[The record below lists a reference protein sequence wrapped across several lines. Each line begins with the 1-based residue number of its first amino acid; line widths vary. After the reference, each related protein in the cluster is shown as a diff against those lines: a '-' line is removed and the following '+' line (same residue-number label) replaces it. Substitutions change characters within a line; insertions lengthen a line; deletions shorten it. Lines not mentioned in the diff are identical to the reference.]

1 MGHLGSSHQPT
12 THMNK
17 ALILLGIVS
26 LLSGCGESRKPPVV
40 EAPRTPASFSDS
52 MFDSITPMIDGSVY
66 AADFNGRLWH
76 VKDAHAVLVK
86 APTGELPEFDEIV
99 PCADGSAY
107 APSWKGLWHLVGATA
122 TQVSEPKQAS
132 SGIHPSSNNKGFFV
146 LYAHERQRR
155 IAAEDRAAETGRT
168 SKRDQDDSYEEN

>member
-1 MGHLGSSHQPT
+1 MH
-12 THMNK
+12 K

-66 AADFNGRLWH
+66 AADYDGRLWH
-76 VKDAHAVLVK
+76 VRDAHAVLVK
-86 APTGELPEFDEIV
+86 APAGELPELDEIV

-122 TQVSEPKQAS
+122 TQVSEAKQAT
-132 SGIHPSSNNKGFFV
+132 SGVHPSDNKGFFA

-155 IAAEDRAAETGRT
+155 IAAEDRAEEAARASEREH
-168 SKRDQDDSYEEN
+168 DDSYEEN

>member
-1 MGHLGSSHQPT
+1 MH
-12 THMNK
+12 K

-40 EAPRTPASFSDS
+40 EAPRTPPSFSDS
-52 MFDSITPMIDGSVY
+52 MLDTITPMIDGSVY
-66 AADFNGRLWH
+66 ATDLNGRLWH

-86 APTGELPEFDEIV
+86 APAGELPEFDEIV

-107 APSWKGLWHLVGATA
+107 APSWEGGLWHLVGATA
-122 TQVSEPKQAS
+122 TKASESKQAS
-132 SGIHPSSNNKGFFV
+132 SGVPPASDNKGFFV

-155 IAAEDRAAETGRT
+155 IAAEDRASEAEASERE
-168 SKRDQDDSYEEN
+168 QDDSYEEN

>member
-1 MGHLGSSHQPT
+1 MH
-12 THMNK
+12 K

-66 AADFNGRLWH
+66 AADYDGRLWH
-76 VKDAHAVLVK
+76 VKDAHAVPVK
-86 APTGELPEFDEIV
+86 APAGELPEFDEIV

-107 APSWKGLWHLVGATA
+107 APSWEGGLWHLVGATA
-122 TQVSEPKQAS
+122 TKASESKQAS
-132 SGIHPSSNNKGFFV
+132 SGVHPSDNKGFFA
-146 LYAHERQRR
+146 LYSHERQRR
-155 IAAEDRAAETGRT
+155 IAAEDRASEAERPPE
-168 SKRDQDDSYEEN
+168 REHDEN